1 MADLTDALLAKI
13 QNHRIDELELG
24 PDSIHPAYDGLSIL
38 NFPSSLCRWFGAGS
52 LPHPPMDI
60 PALDDLIDGAEQIV
74 VTLVDAVA
82 LHRFQRWVNG
92 GSDGLGPLISEGIFA
107 ALTSIVPST
116 TSAALTT
123 LWTGRSPAE
132 HGVLGYEIF
141 LREFG
146 LVANMITHEPAA
158 FHGHGGLLY
167 KAGLDPTRFLPV
179 PTIGPRLREAGVDV
193 HAFLHYTISG
203 SGLSQMHYP
212 DVSVHTFGGVP
223 DLWVGVRHLAEQPLE
238 KPRLIWT
245 YYGGVDN
252 TSHRYGPDSEQAE
265 AEFCAFIDVLL
276 KEFIERLSVE
286 TRRRTVFILLAD
298 HGQLLTKKDPHY
310 ELRNHPELIERLQI
324 LPTGENRLAYIYP
337 RPGQVDAVEEYFQR
351 TWPGD
356 FTCAPSSDLLEKG
369 LYGPGK
375 PAGTTPSR
383 LGDRSLISHND
394 SYLWWSDK
402 ENPLLG
408 RHGGLSAEEML
419 VPFLAVRLG

>member
-1 MADLTDALLAKI
+1 MADLTDSLVTTIKD
-13 QNHRIDELELG
+13 HRIDGIELG
-24 PDSIHPAYDGLSIL
+24 PDIIHPAYDGLSIL
-38 NFPSSLCRWFGAGS
+38 NFPASLCQWFGAGS
-52 LPHPPMDI
+52 LPHPALDI
-60 PALDDLIDGAEQIV
+60 PALDDLTDGAEQIV

-82 LHRFQRWVNG
+82 LHRFQRWVDG
-92 GSDGLGPLISEGIFA
+92 SSDGLRPLISEGILA

-116 TSAALTT
+116 TCAALTT

-158 FHGHGGLLY
+158 FRGHAGLLY
-167 KAGLDPTRFLPV
+167 KAGLDPKRFLPV
-179 PTIGPRLREAGVDV
+179 PTIGPRLEEANVDV

-238 KPRLIWT
+238 KSRLIWT
-245 YYGGVDN
+245 YYGGVDG

-265 AEFCAFIDVLL
+265 AEFNAFIHVLL
-276 KEFIERLSVE
+276 KEFVGNLSKDI
-286 TRRRTVFILLAD
+286 RRRTVFVLLAD
-298 HGQLLTKKDPHY
+298 HGQLHTRKDPHY
-310 ELRNHPELIERLQI
+310 ELKNHPELIEHLHI
-324 LPTGENRLAYIYP
+324 LPTGENRLAYLYP
-337 RPGQVDAVEEYFQR
+337 RPGQLDTVEEYIQR
-351 TWPGD
+351 TWPGG
-356 FTCAPSSDLLEKG
+356 FTNAPSNYLLEKG
-369 LYGPGK
+369 LFGPGK
-375 PAGTTPSR
+375 PTETASNR

-394 SYLWWSDK
+394 SYLWWADK

-419 VPFLAVRLG
+419 VPFLVVRLG

>member
-1 MADLTDALLAKI
+1 MADLTDALLTKI
-13 QNHRIDELELG
+13 QNHRIDGLELG
-24 PDSIHPAYDGLSIL
+24 SDSIHPAYDGLSIL
-38 NFPSSLCRWFGAGS
+38 NFPSSLCRWFGADS
-52 LPHPPMDI
+52 LPHPPLDI
-60 PALDDLIDGAEQIV
+60 PALNDLADGAEQIV

-92 GSDGLGPLISEGIFA
+92 GSGGLQPLISGGILA

-116 TSAALTT
+116 TCAALTT

-158 FHGHGGLLY
+158 FRGHGGLLY
-167 KAGLDPTRFLPV
+167 KAGLDPKKFLPV
-179 PTIGPRLREAGVDV
+179 PTIGPRLREADVDV

-238 KPRLIWT
+238 KSRLIWT
-245 YYGGVDN
+245 YYGGVDS
-252 TSHRYGPDSEQAE
+252 TSHRYGPDSDQAE
-265 AEFCAFIDVLL
+265 AEFNAFIHVLL
-276 KEFIERLSVE
+276 EEFIGGLTVE

-298 HGQLLTKKDPHY
+298 HGQLHTRKDPHY
-310 ELRNHPELIERLQI
+310 ELRNHPELIKRLHI
-324 LPTGENRLAYIYP
+324 LPTGENRLAYLYP
-337 RPGQVDAVEEYFQR
+337 RPGQVDDVEEYIKR
-351 TWPGD
+351 TWPGS
-356 FTCAPSSDLLEKG
+356 FTCAPSSYLLEKG

-375 PAGTTPSR
+375 PTGTAPSR

-394 SYLWWSDK
+394 SYLWWSEKD
-402 ENPLLG
+402 NPLLG

-419 VPFLAVRLG
+419 VPFLAIRLG

>member
-1 MADLTDALLAKI
+1 MADLTDAVLTKI
-13 QNHRIDELELG
+13 QNHRIDGLDLG

-38 NFPSSLCRWFGAGS
+38 NFPSSLCQWFGAGT
-52 LPHPPMDI
+52 LPHPPLDI
-60 PALDDLIDGAEQIV
+60 PALNNLTDGAEQIV

-82 LHRFQRWVNG
+82 LHRFQRWVDER
-92 GSDGLGPLISEGIFA
+92 SDGLQPLISGGILA
-107 ALTSIVPST
+107 TLTSVVPST
-116 TSAALTT
+116 TCAALTT

-158 FHGHGGLLY
+158 FRGHGGLLY
-167 KAGLDPTRFLPV
+167 KAGLDPKRFLPV
-179 PTIGPRLREAGVDV
+179 PTIGPRLREADVDV

-238 KPRLIWT
+238 KSRLIWT
-245 YYGGVDN
+245 YYGGVDG
-252 TSHRYGPDSEQAE
+252 TSHRYGPDSDQAK
-265 AEFCAFIDVLL
+265 AEFNAFIHVLL
-276 KEFIERLSVE
+276 EEFIGGLSAE
-286 TRRRTVFILLAD
+286 IRRRTVFILLAD

-310 ELRNHPELIERLQI
+310 ELRNHPELIERLHI
-324 LPTGENRLAYIYP
+324 LPTGENRLAYLYP
-337 RPGQVDAVEEYFQR
+337 RPGQLDAVEEYIQR

-356 FTCAPSSDLLEKG
+356 FTSASSSDLLEKG
-369 LYGPGK
+369 LYGPGE
-375 PAGTTPSR
+375 PAGTAPSR

-419 VPFLAVRLG
+419 VPFLVVRLG